1 VSAHSTTRAHS
12 TTGEEKVLEYEWWAG
27 GERVVTGGKSGVE
40 VELMERFLKEG
51 VWVKAF

>member
-1 VSAHSTTRAHS
+1 MRTHS
-12 TTGEEKVLEYEWWAG
+12 TTGAEKVLEYEWWAG
-27 GERVVTGGKSGVE
+27 GERVVAGGKFGGK